1 MDDHGHIG
9 EVSQNKFGT
18 LMKIIV
24 WNAASDIQVQFRD
37 DHMAVVHTTY
47 RNFQKREVK
56 NPYDK
61 SVYGVGYV
69 GEGMH
74 KTRINGEHPASYLIW
89 VTIIQRCCREEAK
102 EKYPAYFGRCTVCE
116 EWFNYQNFA
125 AWYESN
131 RYDVDGRLHIDK
143 DILVP
148 GNTMYAPEF
157 CLLVPQRVNMHFMR
171 CKSNKTG
178 LPRGVRRTKTGYMAV
193 YNTQKLGVFAT
204 IDQAVKAHREAWAE
218 AIRATVAEYQ
228 NIMPNHVY
236 NAVMIASERIKRK
249 GLAALTKGFFGE

>member
-24 WNAASDIQVQFRD
+24 WNAASDIQVQFQD